1 MMQNEIVEQLTKD
14 KTKKI
19 KLTNDWVFKKIFSK
33 PENNQALKELLEA
46 ILNIKIDKVEVKNP
60 EMSKNYMDEKLGILD
75 IKAYVNENIV
85 TDIEMQVS
93 NVSNMVDRDI
103 SYMAKLQTELV
114 HIKEDYT
121 VIKKVISINILGENL
136 LKRNAYHSVAH
147 MKFEKTKEHEY
158 VDMGYEEEDEILTD
172 KEEVHYIELQKFKK
186 KNPGIGRKLEQWIW
200 LIIGEGGKA
209 KMAVEKNKTIK
220 QVEKELEEMNQNEE
234 ERWEAFKREV
244 AIKEYNTNIKNARE
258 EGIEKGIE
266 LGRDQ
271 GIEQGKKIE
280 KAKSLKEKEQIIR
293 NLKQKGMSIEFIM
306 EVTGLSKEEIE
317 KIN

>member
-1 MMQNEIVEQLTKD
+1 
-14 KTKKI
+14 
-19 KLTNDWVFKKIFSK
+19 
-33 PENNQALKELLEA
+33 
-46 ILNIKIDKVEVKNP
+46 
-60 EMSKNYMDEKLGILD
+60 MS
-75 IKAYVNENIV
+75 
-85 TDIEMQVS
+85 
-93 NVSNMVDRDI
+93 
-103 SYMAKLQTELV
+103 
-114 HIKEDYT
+114 
-121 VIKKVISINILGENL
+121 
-136 LKRNAYHSVAH
+136 
-147 MKFEKTKEHEY
+147 
-158 VDMGYEEEDEILTD
+158 
-172 KEEVHYIELQKFKK
+172 
-186 KNPGIGRKLEQWIW
+186 
-200 LIIGEGGKA
+200 
-209 KMAVEKNKTIK
+209 VEKNKTIK
-220 QVEKELEEMNQNEE
+220 QVEKDLEEMNQNEE

>member
-75 IKAYVNENIV
+75 IKAYINENIV

-136 LKRNAYHSVAH
+136 IKRNEYHSVAH
-147 MKFEKTKEHEY
+147 MKFEKTKEHESHCPGKGDLKPPALL
-158 VDMGYEEEDEILTD
+158 VLISAHSG
-172 KEEVHYIELQKFKK
+172 
-186 KNPGIGRKLEQWIW
+186 KNRGNGRRNSSQSASGKDGSAPFGKIPFAAGTAPFSALLSEGTALSVPFRRKDAESRWGRK
-200 LIIGEGGKA
+200 GKIVSLPKRPA
-209 KMAVEKNKTIK
+209 PQA
-220 QVEKELEEMNQNEE
+220 
-234 ERWEAFKREV
+234 AFP
-244 AIKEYNTNIKNARE
+244 
-258 EGIEKGIE
+258 
-266 LGRDQ
+266 
-271 GIEQGKKIE
+271 
-280 KAKSLKEKEQIIR
+280 
-293 NLKQKGMSIEFIM
+293 
-306 EVTGLSKEEIE
+306 
-317 KIN
+317 